1 MPFTRFH
8 DDPVRIQKRLE
19 ESTYEGR
26 YQIDRPGPGVSMPF
40 SEDPHQRLQHW
51 GANLRNNTIN
61 LESDLR
67 GMTRKT
73 NRDHISNNN
82 YMVHSVRTEP
92 LATYGTQNPFTDE
105 SRLSD
110 PAWMYRD
117 LEQSKWEEPLLNPQR
132 NVEVPFMHNV
142 QTRILEKDMYRPS

>member
-1 MPFTRFH
+1 MSFTRFH
-8 DDPVRIQKRLE
+8 DDPVRVQKRLE

-26 YQIDRPGPGVSMPF
+26 YQLDRPGPGISMPF
-40 SEDPHQRLQHW
+40 SEDPHQRLQQW

-82 YMVHSVRTEP
+82 YLIHSVRTEP

-117 LEQSKWEEPLLNPQR
+117 LEQSKWEEPLLDPQR
-132 NVEVPFMHNV
+132 NVEVPFVHNV